1 MTHSFDRRSFL
12 ASGLALG
19 AGAAALGALEAGAG
33 DAGASQTNGPGLNG
47 ISKKRP
53 VKGGSLTFGI
63 DTEESGFDPSTARWD
78 EGGFLYG
85 RAVMDPIAIVNAS
98 GGVEPYLAQSIT
110 SNEDFTSFTINL
122 RQGIVFHDG
131 TPLDANALH
140 LNIEKQATSVLT
152 GPAFATNIKD
162 ASVTGPMAVT
172 ITMKSSW
179 APFPYYLAQ
188 AQTGYVAAPAM
199 LNSQTGT
206 SHPIGTGPFVFQ
218 DWVPNSHMTASRNP
232 HYWRKGYPYL
242 NSITYK
248 PIIDP
253 NARVDAL
260 QTGEVDI
267 IHTNSPTSLQQ
278 FRGDK
283 KWAYYDNSGQVV
295 GQPTV
300 QCIML
305 NTSAAPF
312 NNKTLRMALAK
323 CINRPQFSKV
333 INKGID
339 TPMSGLFI
347 PGSEYYTKTSYTNYD
362 PSGAAKLV
370 KQVQQQTGK
379 EVTFSLNSTSNSDV
393 LRAAQ
398 FLQQAFQQ
406 AGMKVNIN
414 IIAQST
420 LINNALAGTFQATLW
435 RQFGAVD
442 PDLNYVWWTTQ
453 LASGPLALNM
463 ARNVDP
469 RIQASL
475 VAGRTTN
482 NKGERI
488 KDYQQVNQYLAQD
501 VPYLWLARDT
511 WAVIANSKVQ
521 NFANPTTLQGSKAIA
536 FDEGVLWPTQ
546 IWMS

>member
-1 MTHSFDRRSFL
+1 MTQSFDRRSFL
-12 ASGLALG
+12 AGGLALG
-19 AGAAALGALEAGAG
+19 AGAATYGALGDAGV
-33 DAGASQTNGPGLNG
+33 AGASQTNGRGLNG
-47 ISKKRP
+47 ISTKRP
-53 VKGGSLTFGI
+53 VRGGSLTFGI

-85 RAVMDPIAIVNAS
+85 RTVMDPIAIVNAS

-110 SNEDFTSFTINL
+110 SNEDFTAFTITL
-122 RQGIVFHDG
+122 RPGILFHDG

-140 LNIEKQATSVLT
+140 LNIEKQATSLLT
-152 GPAFATNIKD
+152 GPAFATNISG
-162 ASVTGPMAVT
+162 ASVTGPMSVT

-188 AQTGYVAAPAM
+188 AQTGYLAAPAM
-199 LNSQTGT
+199 LNNPNGT

-218 DWVPNSHMTASRNP
+218 DWIPNSHMTATRNP

-242 NSITYK
+242 DSITYK
-248 PIIDP
+248 PIINDSSR
-253 NARVDAL
+253 ADAL
-260 QTGEVDI
+260 ETGEVDM
-267 IHTNSPTSLQQ
+267 IHSNSPNNLLQ
-278 FRGDK
+278 FRGNK

-305 NTSAAPF
+305 NTAAAPF
-312 NNKTLRMALAK
+312 NNKTLRTAMAK
-323 CINRPQFSKV
+323 CINQTQFSKV
-333 INKGID
+333 IDKGID
-339 TPMSGLFI
+339 APMHGLFI
-347 PGSEYYTKTSYTNYD
+347 AGSEFYSSTAYPTYD
-362 PSGAAKLV
+362 PAGAARLV
-370 KQVQQQTGK
+370 KQVQQQTGQQP
-379 EVTFSLNSTSNSDV
+379 TFSLNSTSAPAT
-393 LRAAQ
+393 LQAAQ
-398 FLQQAFQQ
+398 FLQQAFQT

-414 IIAQST
+414 ILAQST
-420 LINNALAGTFQATLW
+420 IINDALAGTYQATLW

-453 LASGPLALNM
+453 LASGSLALNM

-469 RIQASL
+469 RIQAAL

-482 NKGERI
+482 EKASRI
-488 KDYQQVNQYLAQD
+488 KSYQQINEYLAQD

-511 WAVIANSKVQ
+511 WAVVANPKVQ
-521 NFANPTTLQGSKAIA
+521 NFANPTTLQNSKAIA

>member
-1 MTHSFDRRSFL
+1 MTQSFDRRSFM
-12 ASGLALG
+12 AGGLALG
-19 AGAAALGALEAGAG
+19 AGAAMLGGLEG
-33 DAGASQTNGPGLNG
+33 DAGASQTNGPGRNG
-47 ISKKRP
+47 ISKSRP

-85 RAVMDPIAIVNAS
+85 RTVMDPIAIVNSS

-110 SNEDFTSFTINL
+110 SNEDFTSFTITL
-122 RQGIVFHDG
+122 RPGIVFHDG

-140 LNIEKQATSVLT
+140 LNIEKQATSILT
-152 GPAFATNIKD
+152 GPAFADQIAS
-162 ASVTGPMAVT
+162 ASVTGPLAVT
-172 ITMKSSW
+172 IAMKTSW

-199 LNSQTGT
+199 LNSSTGT

-218 DWVPNSHMTASRNP
+218 DWVPNSHMTATRNP

-242 NSITYK
+242 SSITFK

-253 NARVDAL
+253 NARADAL
-260 QTGEVDI
+260 ETGEVDI
-267 IHTNSPTSLQQ
+267 MHTNSPSSLLQ
-278 FRGDK
+278 FRGND

-295 GQPTV
+295 GQPTA

-305 NTSAAPF
+305 NTSTAPF
-312 NNKTLRMALAK
+312 NNKTLRTAMAK
-323 CINRPQFSKV
+323 CINRPQFAKV
-333 INKGID
+333 IDKGVD
-339 TPMSGLFI
+339 SPLNGLFI
-347 PGSEYYTKTSYTNYD
+347 PGSEYYTKTAYPAYD

-379 EVTFSLNSTSNSDV
+379 TVTFALNATSNSDV

-398 FLQQAFQQ
+398 FLQQAWQQ

-414 IIAQST
+414 ILAQST
-420 LINNALAGTFQATLW
+420 LINDALAGTYQATTW

-442 PDLNYVWWTTQ
+442 PDLNYVWWSTQTT
-453 LASGPLALNM
+453 APPLALNM
-463 ARNVDP
+463 ARNSDP
-469 RIQASL
+469 RIQTAL
-475 VAGRTTN
+475 LAGRTTN
-482 NKGERI
+482 EKADRV
-488 KDYQQVNQYLAQD
+488 KAYQQINQYLAQD
-501 VPYLWLARDT
+501 IPYLWLARDT
-511 WAVIANSKVQ
+511 WAVVANPKVQ
-521 NFANPTTLQGSKAIA
+521 NFANPTTLQHSQAIG